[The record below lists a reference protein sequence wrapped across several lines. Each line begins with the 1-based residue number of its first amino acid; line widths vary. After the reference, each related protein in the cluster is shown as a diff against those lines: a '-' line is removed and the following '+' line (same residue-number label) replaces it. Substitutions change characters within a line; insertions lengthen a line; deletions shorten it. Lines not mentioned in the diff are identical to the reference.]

1 MKKINLLLIVSAS
14 IVGIIYSINPIM
26 EGLLYKSLICLGI
39 IPVMLVPTIL
49 KRLFKIKITP
59 TVEFV
64 YLIFVF
70 CAHFLGSIVN
80 LYHYI
85 NNYDKI
91 MHLISGAVSSFF
103 GLFVLL
109 KLNKHDKKSII
120 FNVLFIISFTLMI
133 ASLWEFF
140 EYFNDNIFGKDAQNV
155 LTTGVNDTMDDMI
168 AALIG
173 SILFNIMYIYEQ
185 ITNNQIIINK
195 FIEEENA

>member
-1 MKKINLLLIVSAS
+1 MKKINLLLIVGTS
-14 IVGIIYSINPIM
+14 IVGIICSIDPIM

-49 KRLFKIKITP
+49 KRLFRIKITP
-59 TVEFV
+59 AVEFV

-70 CAHFLGSIVN
+70 CAHFLGSIFN

-91 MHLISGAVSSFF
+91 MHLISGSVSSFF
-103 GLFVLL
+103 GLFILL
-109 KLNKHDKKSII
+109 KLNKHDKKSIV
-120 FNVLFIISFTLMI
+120 FNVLFIIAFTLMI

-140 EYFNDNIFGKDAQNV
+140 EYFNDNLFGKDAQNV

-173 SILFNIMYIYEQ
+173 SILFNIMYVYEQ
-185 ITNNQIIINK
+185 VTNNQIIISK
-195 FIEEENA
+195 FIEEETA